1 MKKMQLD
8 DMELAMVAGG
18 NNDIVRPVHH
28 PIIEFPTCPSG
39 RLPLPITAKPAF
51 VGQ

>member
-18 NNDIVRPVHH
+18 DNDAVDNDAVIPV
-28 PIIEFPTCPSG
+28 EYWVT
-39 RLPLPITAKPAF
+39 
-51 VGQ
+51 VGAWPMSRTYYTFFE